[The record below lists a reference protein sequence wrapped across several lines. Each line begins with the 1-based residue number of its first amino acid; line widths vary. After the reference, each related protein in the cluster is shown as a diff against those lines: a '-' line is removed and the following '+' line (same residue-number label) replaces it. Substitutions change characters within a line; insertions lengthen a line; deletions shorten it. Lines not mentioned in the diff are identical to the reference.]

1 MNSRSESYPGA
12 GSASD
17 HSLLLGSFLAPA
29 APSPS
34 SGEMHAD
41 THLFTHCPTRK
52 VPSHICPVLFY
63 AVHSPPCLSLKV
75 SWNVTSSVKSVP
87 IQPPGALSTNP
98 TVRGILPY
106 CNCPFLLSEHNL
118 QKLSL
123 TFLLFQGP
131 AHCLAHGGC
140 PQHLVHKEMLPLLL
154 LGKKVLPHHCHGDF

>member
-63 AVHSPPCLSLKV
+63 AVHSPPCLPLQV

-118 QKLSL
+118 QKPRALHSSSFRDL
-123 TFLLFQGP
+123 HTAWPMVGALNIWCIKKCC
-131 AHCLAHGGC
+131 HCYY
-140 PQHLVHKEMLPLLL
+140 
-154 LGKKVLPHHCHGDF
+154 